1 MKILVRI
8 SFIWED
14 TLSKILSV
22 CLVGLGIAV
31 ASGPIS
37 EAFASKK
44 KAKSL
49 YKGRTITILVGYGS
63 GGTYGRTSLLLGQYL
78 GKFIPRKPNIV
89 VQHMPGAGGL
99 KAANYAYNVMP
110 ANGLNLLMPPEMS
123 VASAVL
129 RPTKVKFKPQEFQWL
144 GRVFGSN
151 NAIIVRRDSGIK
163 TWSDLKTK
171 EVIMAS
177 SGKGSP
183 SFLVPRLMNGTLG
196 TKMKIVMGY
205 KGSKRMQLSVEQKET
220 MGAALA
226 WISWSSARPQWFKD
240 GIGPNGNS
248 VAIPLAQSGYT
259 PVKGLENV
267 PMIRN
272 LIKSKEDRQ
281 ISDLL
286 GSASIIGRSL
296 VLPPKAPSWLVPVLR
311 SAFNKS
317 VKSKNFIA
325 DAKKRGLEVNPKTGQ
340 EISKIVSELMSVPKA
355 VQVKGKKLIFGK

>member
-1 MKILVRI
+1 MKFLVRI

-49 YKGRTITILVGYGS
+49 YRGRTITILVGYGS
-63 GGTYGRTSLLLGQYL
+63 GGTYGRTSLLLAEHM
-78 GKFIPRKPNIV
+78 GKFIPRKPNMV

-129 RPTKVKFKPQEFQWL
+129 RPTKVKFAPQKFHWL
-144 GRVFGSN
+144 GRVFGQN
-151 NAIIVRRDSGIK
+151 NTVVVRRDSGIK
-163 TWSDLKTK
+163 SWSDLKGK
-171 EVIMAS
+171 KVIMAS

-183 SFLVPRLMNGTLG
+183 TFLIPSLMNSLLG
-196 TKMKIVMGY
+196 TKMKIVTGY

-220 MGAALA
+220 QGGAMGWVA
-226 WISWSSARPQWFKD
+226 WESGRPHWFKN
-240 GIGPNGNS
+240 GFGPSGKS
-248 VAIPLAQSGYT
+248 IALPVAQSGYT
-259 PVKGLENV
+259 PQKGLEKV

-272 LIKSKEDRQ
+272 LMKSETDKQ
-281 ISDLL
+281 IADLL
-286 GSASIIGRSL
+286 GSASVIGRAL
-296 VLPPKAPSWLVPVLR
+296 VLPPAAPKWLVPVLR
-311 SAFNKS
+311 NSFNKV
-317 VKSKNFIA
+317 VKDKKFVK
-325 DAKKRGLEVNPKTGQ
+325 DAYKRRLEVNPISGP
-340 EISKIVSELMSVPKA
+340 EIAKIVENLMNVPKA
-355 VQVKGKKLIFGK
+355 VQVKGRKMIFGR